1 MANEEKLLF
10 SLNAF
15 SLHDVAFGMFHTR
28 GQEEIKAILIANF
41 IHHSIKVVYVAD
53 EFYDGGKRMLLI
65 IFNL

>member
-1 MANEEKLLF
+1 MLSLSTMWLLECF
-10 SLNAF
+10 
-15 SLHDVAFGMFHTR
+15 TR

-53 EFYDGGKRMLLI
+53 EFYDEGDGMLLI